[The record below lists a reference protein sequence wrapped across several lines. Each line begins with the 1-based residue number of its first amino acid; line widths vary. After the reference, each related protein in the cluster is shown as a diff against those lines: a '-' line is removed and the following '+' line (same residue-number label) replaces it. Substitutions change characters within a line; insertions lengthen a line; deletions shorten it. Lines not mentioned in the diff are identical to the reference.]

1 MRFQL
6 IQEFAQI
13 DELTREERVDR
24 YLKLLAST
32 TSLALLQNVFISTAM
47 DPSLIPY
54 KPPPVPPCGHY
65 PPNTT
70 KNSMP

>member
-1 MRFQL
+1 MDKKQAMREAMRFQL

-32 TSLALLQNVFISTAM
+32 TSLALLQNVFISIAM
-47 DPSLIPY
+47 DISLIPY
-54 KPPPVPPCGHY
+54 KPLKRPLRW
-65 PPNTT
+65 
-70 KNSMP
+70 